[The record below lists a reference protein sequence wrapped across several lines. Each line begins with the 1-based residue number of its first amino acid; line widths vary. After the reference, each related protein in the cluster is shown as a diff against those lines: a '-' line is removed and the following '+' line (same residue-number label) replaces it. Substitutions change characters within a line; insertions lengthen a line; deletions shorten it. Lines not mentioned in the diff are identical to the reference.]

1 MKYLIALFLSCLSVV
16 AWPVVGVTNVP
27 YYFYVAPG
35 ANVSVVTNGTV
46 YTISASGGN
55 ATNTMFVAAG
65 TNTTVQTNGFTFTVN
80 STWPTRVAYATNAN
94 KANYINGYTT
104 DSEQYL
110 IFDSGDTYT
119 INYNSL
125 NGYFEFGQGVVQA
138 SSFEGSGASLTDL
151 PLFRTVAGTNIT
163 VETNGLL
170 YTVSSVDEIS
180 FTTNTLSLV
189 TNTFNGSAQYVTHV
203 MDTTTLVNPPGTN
216 NGAISFRFLTSTPRA
231 LYFPTNWAWLSTE
244 NLTLNN
250 TNYTITVSNKIGYLS
265 LVSFTPGVS
274 NIVAKYLQP

>member
-1 MKYLIALFLSCLSVV
+1 MKYLISLFLSCLSVV

-35 ANVSVVTNGTV
+35 ANISVATNGTV
-46 YTISASGGN
+46 YTVTASGGN

-80 STWPTRVAYATNAN
+80 STWPTRVDYATNSGRAD
-94 KANYINGYTT
+94 YITGGFADGDILTLFTNDPYSMT
-104 DSEQYL
+104 
-110 IFDSGDTYT
+110 FDFGSGEFDF
-119 INYNSL
+119 SAS
-125 NGYFEFGQGVVQA
+125 GVSASYFVGN
-138 SSFEGSGASLTDL
+138 GASLTDL
-151 PLFRTVAGTNIT
+151 PLFRTVAGTNVTI
-163 VETNGLL
+163 ETNGLL

-180 FTTNTLSLV
+180 FTTNTTSLV

-203 MDTTTLVNPPGTN
+203 MDTTTLVNPLGTN
-216 NGAISFRFLTSTPRA
+216 NGAISFRFLTSTPRT

-244 NLTLNN
+244 HLTLSGS
-250 TNYTITVSNKIGYLS
+250 NYIITVSNKIGYLS
-265 LVSFTPGVS
+265 LVSFTPGAS

>member
-35 ANVSVVTNGTV
+35 ANISVATNGTV

-55 ATNTMFVAAG
+55 ATNTMFVVAG

-80 STWPTRVAYATNAN
+80 STWPTHVAYVTGLYDATNH
-94 KANYINGYTT
+94 ILIYTNNAYSISFNT
-104 DSEQYL
+104 LS
-110 IFDSGDTYT
+110 
-119 INYNSL
+119 NS
-125 NGYFEFGQGVVQA
+125 FEFGGGVNVKA
-138 SSFEGSGASLTDL
+138 GSFEGDGSALTNL
-151 PLFRTVAGTNIT
+151 SLFRLAAGTNVTIQ
-163 VETNGLL
+163 TNGLL
-170 YTVSSVDEIS
+170 YTVNSIDEIS
-180 FTTNTLSLV
+180 FTINTTSTV
-189 TNTFNGSAQYVTHV
+189 TNTFNGRAQYVTHV
-203 MDTTTLVNPPGTN
+203 MDNNTLVNPLGTN
-216 NGAISFRFLTSTPRA
+216 NGAISFRFLTSTPRT
-231 LYFPTNWAWLSTE
+231 LLFPTNWAWLSVE
-244 NLTLNN
+244 HFVLDN